1 MGLFNTEEE
10 MAKARQEL
18 KERDDA
24 THERNRLKMIEG
36 ETMSNLSDRDIQVQM
51 LKAIKS
57 TNGWIIFIG
66 VVTLISV
73 IGAVITVVNLNI

>member
-57 TNGWIIFIG
+57 
-66 VVTLISV
+66 
-73 IGAVITVVNLNI
+73 ITDG